1 MKPVWLSVIGSSGS
15 GKTTLLCQLLPQLFS
30 RGLRVATVKHS
41 ADAHPLHKP
50 GSDSERLETA
60 GAGPVV
66 FATPRGVQLT
76 CSGDP
81 AALLPV
87 ILEPF
92 SSALDL
98 ILVEGWKDGP
108 LPKIE
113 VWRKEVGP
121 SLSEGRTDILA
132 MVTDDDAPGSFRTFR
147 PREVE
152 KLADFVARW
161 VRDPAVAGS
170 MAIHSPL
177 GRR

>member
-1 MKPVWLSVIGSSGS
+1 
-15 GKTTLLCQLLPQLFS
+15 
-30 RGLRVATVKHS
+30 VKHS

-76 CSGDP
+76 CAGDP
-81 AALLPV
+81 AALLRV
-87 ILEPF
+87 VLEPF

-113 VWRKEVGP
+113 VWRKEVGR

-132 MVTDDDAPGSFRTFR
+132 IVTDDDAPGSLRTFTS
-147 PREVE
+147 REVE
-152 KLADFVARW
+152 KLADFVTRW
-161 VRDPAVAGS
+161 ARDPAVGGHT
-170 MAIHSPL
+170 AIHSPL